1 MRRWI
6 GTNRSLE
13 ERCTTEYIYGHN
25 FYRSSRDLAFPDK
38 ILRGVRG
45 VKWQLKNLGIFL
57 GKLSLDLGISFCCL
71 SVLSFEEVYFR
82 HRNMFIYTSITT
94 GCTYKNKLKSPK
106 WVISV
111 RSLKANFICR
121 NHYAM
126 TISKLYYRLY
136 ERREVNRYFITYLVS
151 VLTKSI
157 IIKLRRKSVNLSPKS
172 FFWTS
177 KQPFALYFFLA
188 TCNICPVAIPEIF
201 GTQGSDYWQLIH
213 WPWEI
218 IRLM

>member
-13 ERCTTEYIYGHN
+13 ERCTTEYIYVHN

-151 VLTKSI
+151 VLTNSI
-157 IIKLRRKSVNLSPKS
+157 YNKTAAKKR
-172 FFWTS
+172 
-177 KQPFALYFFLA
+177 
-188 TCNICPVAIPEIF
+188 
-201 GTQGSDYWQLIH
+201 
-213 WPWEI
+213 
-218 IRLM
+218 

>member
-6 GTNRSLE
+6 GTNGSLE
-13 ERCTTEYIYGHN
+13 ERCTTEYIYVHN
-25 FYRSSRDLAFPDK
+25 FYRSSRDLTFPDK

-57 GKLSLDLGISFCCL
+57 GKLSLDLGFHFVVYRFSPLRRYISDIAICL
-71 SVLSFEEVYFR
+71 FNTL
-82 HRNMFIYTSITT
+82 TSITT
-94 GCTYKNKLKSPK
+94 GCTYKNKLKSLR

-111 RSLKANFICR
+111 RSLKANFIICR

-157 IIKLRRKSVNLSPKS
+157 YNKTAAKK
-172 FFWTS
+172 
-177 KQPFALYFFLA
+177 
-188 TCNICPVAIPEIF
+188 
-201 GTQGSDYWQLIH
+201 H
-213 WPWEI
+213 
-218 IRLM
+218 